1 MDPNATWTE
10 LCEEL
15 SHLTDS
21 NADNAWHLAESLYS
35 WIAENECL
43 PSAMEHVG
51 RDAML
56 TILNAITLHV
66 ETFDLEMYDDE

>member
-1 MDPNATWTE
+1 MDPNATWKE

-21 NADNAWHLAESLYS
+21 NADNAWQLAKSLYS
-35 WIAENECL
+35 WIEGNGFL

-56 TILNAITLHV
+56 TILNAITMHV